1 MFLITVV
8 TCPPLIDPENGMVT
22 FSQNVGDVATYM
34 CNGGFYLNGSMTRL
48 CQSNG
53 MWSDE
58 APLCIRK
65 FHQDISHVDQYND
78 ILLTFEYFIAI
89 TIMQGGYIAE
99 TIFDTALCPVLVI
112 PDGMVML
119 GNKKVPIVHWTFCF
133 LFIFRFS
140 FCSVFCR

>member
-1 MFLITVV
+1 MCVPIMFLIAVV

-34 CNGGFYLNGSMTRL
+34 CNDGFYLNGSMTRL

-78 ILLTFEYFIAI
+78 I
-89 TIMQGGYIAE
+89 
-99 TIFDTALCPVLVI
+99 
-112 PDGMVML
+112 
-119 GNKKVPIVHWTFCF
+119 
-133 LFIFRFS
+133 
-140 FCSVFCR
+140 